1 MLISVIL
8 IAMAIYLATGLLFAL
23 FFLIKG
29 VNKIDTSAIGSGW
42 GFRIIILPG
51 TIVLWPLLL
60 NKWIKTKKVQH
71 DKTAA

>member
-1 MLISVIL
+1 MLISGIL
-8 IAMAIYLATGLLFAL
+8 ITMAIYLATGLLFAL
-23 FFLIKG
+23 FFLTKG
-29 VNKIDTSAIGSGW
+29 VNKIDTSANGSGW

-71 DKTAA
+71 D

>member
-1 MLISVIL
+1 MLISAIL
-8 IAMAIYLATGLLFAL
+8 ITIAIYLATGLLFAL
-23 FFLIKG
+23 FFLTKG
-29 VNKIDTSAIGSGW
+29 VNKIDTGAIGSGW